1 MKIALQVAGV
11 LGWGAVFFALV
22 FYIAFPSRSA
32 SERIAYEAQERLGLA
47 VNVDKPRPKLLAGV
61 RFKSL
66 ELGKIGP
73 DGTPRSLLSMGK
85 TWIKIKPIAALR
97 GKYDVDFDG
106 VLYEGHAR
114 GNVQYSEAAVAA
126 DVELDEL
133 EVRAF
138 PLQGETYNIDGAGTF
153 DSEIELNLDQADIT
167 KSEGEITF
175 DFDGLAFR
183 EGSQIYGMDVET
195 VFTEAAGL
203 ITVADGRATVDW
215 ARFRGD
221 KLEGEI
227 SGYISLKEDLLKSR
241 LALKIKFKLVDETLE
256 GLMAIKSGGNPSN
269 KDSKGYYHYLISGPL
284 ERPKPRE
291 DRAGARR
298 SNRGRDRTAT
308 TPADDENQD
317 GGGTSSRR
325 GTEQRGS
332 TRLDEMTDEERAE
345 WEAERE
351 ERREAL
357 RLKREERRADVESK
371 RDTARSSSRPDGTFS
386 DDIQVGSTVRTD
398 GRLPAPGTEDEMDE
412 EEFDEEEYDE
422 GEEDI
427 EEGDDDADE
436 GEYVEEGEGEY

>member
-1 MKIALQVAGV
+1 MKTALQIAAV
-11 LGWGAVFFALV
+11 LGWGAVFFGLV
-22 FYIAFPSRSA
+22 FYIAFPSKSV
-32 SERIAYEAQERLGLA
+32 SQRIAYEAQERGWA
-47 VNVDKPRPKLLAGV
+47 VDVQRPRPKGLTGV

-66 ELGKIGP
+66 DLGTIGK
-73 DGTPRSLLSMGK
+73 DGSPKALLSMGK
-85 TWIKIKPIAALR
+85 TWIKIKPLKAIR
-97 GKYDVDFDG
+97 KNFDVKFDG

-114 GNVQYSEAAVAA
+114 GNVQYNEAAMVA

-138 PLQGETYNIDGAGTF
+138 PLKGDVYNIDGAGTF
-153 DSEIELNLDQADIT
+153 DSEIDLNLDQEDIT
-167 KSEGEITF
+167 KSEGEISF

-221 KLEGEI
+221 KIEGEI
-227 SGYISLKEDLLKSR
+227 SGYISLKEDLVKSR

-256 GLMAIKSGGNPSN
+256 SLMAIKSGGNPSN

-298 SNRGRDRTAT
+298 ANRGRTGT
-308 TPADDENQD
+308 TPSNDED
-317 GGGTSSRR
+317 RGSSGGSSSRR
-325 GTEQRGS
+325 GDEQRGS

-357 RLKREERRADVESK
+357 RRKREERRADVEAK
-371 RDTARSSSRPDGTFS
+371 RDTASSGTRPDGGFS
-386 DDIQVGSTVRTD
+386 DDVQVGGTVRHD
-398 GRLPAPGTEDEMDE
+398 GRIPAPGIEDEME
-412 EEFDEEEYDE
+412 EVEDYDEEEYEE
-422 GEEDI
+422 GEEDL
-427 EEGDDDADE
+427 EEGDDADE
-436 GEYVEEGEGEY
+436 GEYEEGEGEY

>member
-1 MKIALQVAGV
+1 MKTALQIAGV
-11 LGWGAVFFALV
+11 VGWGAVFFGLV
-22 FYIAFPSRSA
+22 FYIAFPSKSA
-32 SERIAYEAQERLGLA
+32 SERIAYEAQERMGLA
-47 VNVDKPRPKLLAGV
+47 VNVEKPRPKLLAGV

-66 ELGKIGP
+66 ELGKIGR
-73 DGTPRSLLSMGK
+73 DGTPKSLLSMGK
-85 TWIKIKPIAALR
+85 TWIKIKPLAAMR

-114 GNVQYSEAAVAA
+114 GNVQYSEAAIVT

-153 DSEIELNLDQADIT
+153 DSEIDLNLDQADIT

-241 LALKIKFKLVDETLE
+241 LALKIKLKLVDETLE
-256 GLMAIKSGGNPSN
+256 SLMALKSGPNPSN
-269 KDSKGYYHYLISGPL
+269 KDSKGFYHYLISGPL

-298 SNRGRDRTAT
+298 ANRGRDRGAT
-308 TPADDENQD
+308 TAPTQERES
-317 GGGTSSRR
+317 GGGSTQR
-325 GTEQRGS
+325 GSTQGGS
-332 TRLDEMTDEERAE
+332 TRLDEMSDEERAQ
-345 WEAERE
+345 WEADRE

-357 RLKREERRADVESK
+357 RKKREERREDVETR
-371 RDTARSSSRPDGTFS
+371 RDAAQAGTRPDGSFS
-386 DDIQVGSTVRTD
+386 DDVQVGGTVRH
-398 GRLPAPGTEDEMDE
+398 GERIAAPPVPDEIDEDEYDE
-412 EEFDEEEYDE
+412 EYDEEDLDEGDDADEEEYVEDE
-422 GEEDI
+422 GAEN
-427 EEGDDDADE
+427 
-436 GEYVEEGEGEY
+436 Y